1 MIYQNKKGWRPSAKT
16 KMKTK
21 NIILTTAI
29 LLLLTAVNSCT
40 IDPGN
45 LPNISFKTGGKY
57 ITSNT
62 TIKQGDTVLI
72 GINASKAED
81 VDVLKKFDISRSY
94 DGALESSV
102 YNTDLIGLS
111 GDQYAY
117 DYYAIARKQAGT
129 EKYTFTVINRDGL
142 KNSVS
147 LQLTVQ

>member
-1 MIYQNKKGWRPSAKT
+1 
-16 KMKTK
+16 MKSK
-21 NIILTTAI
+21 QLLITAFCVLVI
-29 LLLLTAVNSCT
+29 CAIQSCT

-45 LPNISFKTGGKY
+45 LPNISFKTGGKF
-57 ITSNT
+57 ISSNT
-62 TIKQGDTVLI
+62 TVKQGDTVLI

-102 YNTDLIGLS
+102 YNTDLTGVS
-111 GDQYAY
+111 GDQYAF
-117 DYYAIARKQAGT
+117 DYMAIARKQTGT

-147 LQLTVQ
+147 LTLTAQ

>member
-1 MIYQNKKGWRPSAKT
+1 
-16 KMKTK
+16 MKLK
-21 NIILTTAI
+21 NIILTAATLM
-29 LLLLTAVNSCT
+29 LLSAMNSCT

-45 LPNISFKTGGKY
+45 LPLISFKTGGKY
-57 ITSNT
+57 IATNT

-72 GINASKAED
+72 GINAAKAED

-102 YNTDLIGLS
+102 YNTDLTGIS

-129 EKYTFTVINRDGL
+129 EKYTFTVINRDGI
-142 KNSVS
+142 KKSVS

>member
-1 MIYQNKKGWRPSAKT
+1 
-16 KMKTK
+16 MKLK
-21 NIILTTAI
+21 NIILTAAT
-29 LLLLTAVNSCT
+29 LLLLSALNSCT

-45 LPNISFKTGGKY
+45 LPNIAFKTGGKF
-57 ITSNT
+57 ISSNT
-62 TIKQGDTVLI
+62 TVKQGDTILI

-102 YNTDLIGLS
+102 YNTDLIGIS

-117 DYYAIARKQAGT
+117 DYYSIARKQAGT

-142 KNSVS
+142 KKSVS